1 MAGVRHPH
9 MKAFDRSKEE
19 AGSDIAA
26 LLDHTIDQHNARTKA
41 EGELD
46 HLNRRVEVMA
56 ASEEAQSRAY

>member
-1 MAGVRHPH
+1 

-26 LLDHTIDQHNARTKA
+26 LLDHTFDQPDNARTTA